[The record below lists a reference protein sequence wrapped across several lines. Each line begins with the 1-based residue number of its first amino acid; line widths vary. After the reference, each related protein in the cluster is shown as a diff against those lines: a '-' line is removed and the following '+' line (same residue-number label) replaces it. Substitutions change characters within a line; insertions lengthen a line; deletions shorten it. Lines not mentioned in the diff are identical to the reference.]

1 MYVGKGNVLSSGMSL
16 CLNKLTQADYF
27 LNRHPSQGV
36 QGSPSS
42 GTHYVHL
49 VSTILGQDNVYVFLT
64 VSTGLIDKMTG
75 NCSNTCFAV
84 ILYESTCS

>member
-49 VSTILGQDNVYVFLT
+49 VSTILGQEQCL
-64 VSTGLIDKMTG
+64 
-75 NCSNTCFAV
+75 CFFDSQHW
-84 ILYESTCS
+84 LD